1 MPLLGFLA
9 RHRTFFDDDIDR
21 PELVFA
27 VGNATKSKYHP
38 GCVVGDVD
46 KRTSTVPVYFFHNEQ
61 ERDVCVDD
69 VIYHHGNLMMLK
81 ASFCRRGK
89 VYTGT
94 VYGNDSPKY
103 DGEPRTFFVKV
114 SKKEVV
120 SVPVK
125 NVFLTRFQAQKLLHS
140 RPNKNR

>member
-46 KRTSTVPVYFFHNEQ
+46 KRTGTVPVYFFHNEQ
-61 ERDVCVDD
+61 ERDVCVND

-103 DGEPRTFFVKV
+103 DGAAQDILRQGVQEGGRVGAGQ
-114 SKKEVV
+114 ECLLDQ
-120 SVPVK
+120 VPSAKAV
-125 NVFLTRFQAQKLLHS
+125 TQQAQ
-140 RPNKNR
+140 